1 MLSLTRKVNEAIII
15 NDNIIIEVLETRES
29 KVKLGLTAPKN
40 IKILRKEVYDEI
52 IKSNKSSV
60 KENTGLDT
68 LKNLLKKES
77 LPDTL

>member
-1 MLSLTRKVNEAIII
+1 MLSLTRKVNEAIVI

-29 KVKLGLTAPKN
+29 KVKLGLSAPKN

-52 IKSNKSSV
+52 IKSNKSSSI

-68 LKNLLKKES
+68 LKNLLKKEA
-77 LPDTL
+77 LQ